1 MSDESPP
8 PPAPPSQAAEKSQPA
23 EQAAGGWGG
32 WGLSVFSEI
41 SRNAVEVAK
50 SAIADIQQPPEQ
62 DAAPGSGE
70 KDNKEKEPEGEDEE
84 RRKAAL
90 EKLEKAS
97 EDSILGQARICL
109 ATLSGLKVFDSSV
122 ETITTGT
129 WQALGTAWKSGSLF
143 VQKLENSASSLA
155 ETIQQGELP
164 SKASAIAPTILETGK
179 SFTARGMEVLERV
192 GKETMEF
199 IVEET
204 GMEVDKG
211 STGEGEQQTEE
222 EQFEEVS
229 FDRCFYIYGGPDQ
242 LEELEA
248 LSSHYALLF
257 NRKKGKLNAEQKTY
271 YEGKL
276 KEIQQIFTLS
286 TNAEEDGPD
295 SDKGKK
301 IESADTDA
309 DAEMKKL
316 CESSVSKAA
325 KMASGF
331 TTALGGLSPNEIIK
345 RTTDR
350 LETIHS
356 EGVHKLSEMCCLAV
370 SQLLVL
376 GKSVIS
382 AANKSKNE
390 DDESDIKIDWPEDPI
405 SKAKIIRWKAQ
416 SISVDMEKVST
427 SFATGISDVAEAY
440 AAAIQNALADKQD
453 DPPNQ
458 KSMQEKA
465 KSISIHLN
473 SDQTSAV
480 SKLQDALQYL
490 AYVVVCTSMPS
501 V

>member
-8 PPAPPSQAAEKSQPA
+8 PAPPAQAAEKSQPA
-23 EQAAGGWGG
+23 GQAAGGWGG
-32 WGLSVFSEI
+32 WGLNIFSEI

-62 DAAPGSGE
+62 DKGPDSGE
-70 KDNKEKEPEGEDEE
+70 KDKEKEPEGEEE
-84 RRKAAL
+84 EKRKAAL
-90 EKLEKAS
+90 DKLENAS
-97 EDSILGQARICL
+97 EDSILGQ
-109 ATLSGLKVFDSSV
+109 GLKVFDTSV

-164 SKASAIAPTILETGK
+164 AKASAIAPTILETGK

-271 YEGKL
+271 YDGKL
-276 KEIQQIFTLS
+276 KEIQQIFSLS
-286 TNAEEDGPD
+286 TNAEEDGSD

-301 IESADTDA
+301 VESADTDA

-316 CESSVSKAA
+316 CETSVSKAA
-325 KMASGF
+325 KMAAGF
-331 TTALGGLSPNEIIK
+331 TAALGGLSPNDIIK
-345 RTTDR
+345 RTTNR

-356 EGVHKLSEMCCLAV
+356 EGVHRLSEMCCLAV

-382 AANKSKNE
+382 SGNKSKNE
-390 DDESDIKIDWPEDPI
+390 DDENDIKIDWPEDPI
-405 SKAKIIRWKAQ
+405 SKAKIIRWKVQ
-416 SISVDMEKVST
+416 SISLDMEKVST

-440 AAAIQNALADKQD
+440 VAAIQNALADKQD
-453 DPPNQ
+453 DLPNR
-458 KSMQEKA
+458 KSVQEKA
-465 KSISIHLN
+465 KSISNHLN

-490 AYVVVCTSMPS
+490 AYVVVCASMPS

>member
-8 PPAPPSQAAEKSQPA
+8 PAPAPPAQAADKRQPA
-23 EQAAGGWGG
+23 EQEAGGWGG
-32 WGLSVFSEI
+32 WGLSIFSEI
-41 SRNAVEVAK
+41 SRSAVEVAK

-62 DAAPGSGE
+62 DTGPDSGE
-70 KDNKEKEPEGEDEE
+70 KEKEKEPEGEEEE

-90 EKLEKAS
+90 DKLENAS
-97 EDSILGQARICL
+97 EDSILGQ
-109 ATLSGLKVFDSSV
+109 GLKAFDSSV
-122 ETITTGT
+122 ETITTST

-143 VQKLENSASSLA
+143 VQTLENSASSLA

-164 SKASAIAPTILETGK
+164 AKASAIAPTILETGK

-211 STGEGEQQTEE
+211 STGEGDQQTEE

-271 YEGKL
+271 YDGKL
-276 KEIQQIFTLS
+276 KEIQQIFSLS

-301 IESADTDA
+301 IESADTDG

-316 CESSVSKAA
+316 CETSVSKAA
-325 KMASGF
+325 KMAAGF
-331 TTALGGLSPNEIIK
+331 ATALGGLSPNEIIK
-345 RTTDR
+345 RTTNR

-356 EGVHKLSEMCCLAV
+356 EGVHRLSEMCCLAV
-370 SQLLVL
+370 SQFLVL

-382 AANKSKNE
+382 ATNKSKNE
-390 DDESDIKIDWPEDPI
+390 EDDENGIKIDWPEDPI

-453 DPPNQ
+453 DLPNQ
-458 KSMQEKA
+458 KSVQEKA
-465 KSISIHLN
+465 KSISKHLN

-490 AYVVVCTSMPS
+490 AYVIVCTSMPS
-501 V
+501 A

>member
-8 PPAPPSQAAEKSQPA
+8 PPPAAAAGAEKAQPA

-32 WGLSVFSEI
+32 WGLSIFSEI

-50 SAIADIQQPPEQ
+50 SAIADVQLPPEQ
-62 DAAPGSGE
+62 EAGPGGGE
-70 KDNKEKEPEGEDEE
+70 KEKEKEPEGEEEE

-90 EKLEKAS
+90 EKLENAG
-97 EDSILGQARICL
+97 EDSILGQ
-109 ATLSGLKVFDSSV
+109 GLKVFDSSV
-122 ETITTGT
+122 ESITTGT

-164 SKASAIAPTILETGK
+164 VKASAIAPTILETGK
-179 SFTARGMEVLERV
+179 TFTARGMEVLERV
-192 GKETMEF
+192 GKETMDF
-199 IVEET
+199 IVDET

-211 STGEGEQQTEE
+211 SAGEGDQQTEE
-222 EQFEEVS
+222 EQFEEAS

-257 NRKKGKLNAEQKTY
+257 NRKKGKLNSEQKTY
-271 YEGKL
+271 YDGKL
-276 KEIQQIFTLS
+276 KEIQQIFSLS
-286 TNAEEDGPD
+286 TTAEEDGSD

-325 KMASGF
+325 KMAAGF
-331 TTALGGLSPNEIIK
+331 TNSLGGLSPNDIIK

-356 EGVHKLSEMCCLAV
+356 EGVHRLSEMCCLAV

-390 DDESDIKIDWPEDPI
+390 DDDNDIKIDWPEDLI
-405 SKAKIIRWKAQ
+405 AKAKIIRWKVQ
-416 SISVDMEKVST
+416 SIAADMEKVSA

-453 DPPNQ
+453 DVPNQ
-458 KSMQEKA
+458 KSVQAKA
-465 KSISIHLN
+465 KSISNNLN
-473 SDQTSAV
+473 SDQASAV

-490 AYVVVCTSMPS
+490 AHVVVCSSMPS

>member
-8 PPAPPSQAAEKSQPA
+8 PAPPAQAAEKSQPA

-32 WGLSVFSEI
+32 WGLNIFSEI

-62 DAAPGSGE
+62 DKGPDSGE
-70 KDNKEKEPEGEDEE
+70 KDKEKEPEGEEE
-84 RRKAAL
+84 EKRKAAL
-90 EKLEKAS
+90 DKLENAS
-97 EDSILGQARICL
+97 EDSILGQ
-109 ATLSGLKVFDSSV
+109 GLKVFDTSV

-164 SKASAIAPTILETGK
+164 AKASAIAPTILETGK

-271 YEGKL
+271 YDGKL
-276 KEIQQIFTLS
+276 KEIQQIFSLS
-286 TNAEEDGPD
+286 TNAEEDGSD

-301 IESADTDA
+301 VESADTDA

-316 CESSVSKAA
+316 CETSVSKAA
-325 KMASGF
+325 KMAAGF
-331 TTALGGLSPNEIIK
+331 TAALGGLSPNDIIK
-345 RTTDR
+345 RTTNR

-356 EGVHKLSEMCCLAV
+356 EGVHRLSEMCCLAV

-382 AANKSKNE
+382 SGNKSKNE
-390 DDESDIKIDWPEDPI
+390 DDENDIKIDWPEDPI
-405 SKAKIIRWKAQ
+405 SKAKIIRWKVQ
-416 SISVDMEKVST
+416 SISLDMEKVSI

-440 AAAIQNALADKQD
+440 VAAIQNALADKQD
-453 DPPNQ
+453 DLPNR
-458 KSMQEKA
+458 KSVQEKA
-465 KSISIHLN
+465 KSISNHLN

-490 AYVVVCTSMPS
+490 AYVVVCASMPS